1 MSKRTFFVL
10 FTVMLTVLVAGRV
23 RTLPHAPPL
32 PEALEQAENGWYWGE
47 SVDALAAA
55 VPSEKGL
62 TVYWVDKAQPL
73 RLFFRE
79 CKTSDPA
86 EALKLAAKRPQYG
99 PNLQFDMDKYNAG
112 EQMMINAGMAAL
124 REAGTQG
131 NGGRLVEMLTLP
143 RGTHKAGASLV
154 LAAVFEVAPQRV
166 LTVWRK
172 TSIPQ
177 CGMEMC
183 WREMRISGCLPVWWT
198 CSGTI
203 CGAVWPTLTRVSR
216 VPMPGT
222 ISMYWNKLA

>member
-32 PEALEQAENGWYWGE
+32 PETLEQAENGWYWGE
-47 SVDALAAA
+47 SVDSLAAA
-55 VPSEKGL
+55 VPSDKGL

-73 RLFFRE
+73 RLFFRD

-99 PNLQFDMDKYNAG
+99 PNLQFDMDEYSAG
-112 EQMMINAGMAAL
+112 EQLMINAGMAAL

-154 LAAVFEVAPQRV
+154 MAAVFEVAPQRV
-166 LTVWRK
+166 LD
-172 TSIPQ
+172 SLEENLHP
-177 CGMEMC
+177 
-183 WREMRISGCLPVWWT
+183 
-198 CSGTI
+198 
-203 CGAVWPTLTRVSR
+203 AVWDGDV
-216 VPMPGT
+216 
-222 ISMYWNKLA
+222 LAGNEDFRLFAGLVDLQWYYLWGSLANFDEGIKSSDARDYLYVLE